1 MLVIKDAMATLD
13 LTFAPCPDGQLSLP
27 DANGAHIWQIDL
39 DVARDA
45 MLSASEQAQAK
56 AMRHA
61 EKQSHFVA
69 ARSALRVILSKY
81 VGGTPNNLPLATAA
95 QGKPFLDL
103 AGAPQFNVTHA
114 RGKALIAVAPMAI
127 GIDLEFARHVRQ
139 LDRLVEQYFAP
150 AEEKALT
157 ALPDDQ
163 RAQAFLAAWTRK
175 EACLKATGEGIAG
188 GLHRYQVTLRADED
202 AQLLAIDGN
211 ETAARAWTL
220 HAFRA
225 FGDGQAAVCAAT
237 PSLSLHGFAL

>member
-1 MLVIKDAMATLD
+1 MATLD
-13 LTFAPCPDGQLSLP
+13 LTFTPCPDEPLALP
-27 DANGAHIWQIDL
+27 ANTSAHIWQIDL

-45 MLSASEQAQAK
+45 MLSASEQAHAK

-69 ARSALRVILSKY
+69 ARSALRLILSKY
-81 VGGTPNNLPLATAA
+81 VGGTPENLPLATAA
-95 QGKPFLDL
+95 QGKPFLDM

-114 RGKALIAVAPMAI
+114 RGKALIAVAPMAV
-127 GIDLEFARHVRQ
+127 GIDLEFARPVRQ
-139 LDRLVEQYFAP
+139 LDRLVEHYFAP

-188 GLHRYQVTLRADED
+188 GLHRYHVTLRANEH
-202 AQLLAIDGN
+202 AQLISIDGN

-225 FGDGQAAVCAAT
+225 FEDGQAAICAAT
-237 PSLSLHGFAL
+237 PSLSLQGFSL